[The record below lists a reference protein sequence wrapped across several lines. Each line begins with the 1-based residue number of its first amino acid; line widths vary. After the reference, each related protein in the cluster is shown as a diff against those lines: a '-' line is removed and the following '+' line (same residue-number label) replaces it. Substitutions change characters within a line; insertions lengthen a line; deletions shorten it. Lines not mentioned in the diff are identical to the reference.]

1 MSALMAHTKFEI
13 LQAIRIPMVYVAMMF
28 MPAVGMVLFVMPVV
42 GNDPAGATFG
52 TASMCLFTVL
62 IICSAQYSV
71 GIADAR
77 LKPWGGYVRTLPGGP
92 LPKMGSMILLSIV
105 LVLAGS
111 LPLVGLAAVGT
122 AASVSFGGLVLGM
135 GALALGVLPFALLML
150 TIGYAVNPYLV
161 SVVSSVAPLIL
172 AYLGGYFTN
181 PGDEGGFIATIAP
194 FFPTR
199 GPAEVVWAAVGDYSP
214 NPVSLVMFVVWT
226 VVFGLLAYRAY
237 RGDEGKRFR

>member
-1 MSALMAHTKFEI
+1 MTALLAHTKFEI

-42 GNDPAGATFG
+42 GDDPAGATFG

-105 LVLAGS
+105 LVIAGS
-111 LPLVGLAAVGT
+111 LPLVGLAAIGT
-122 AASVSFGGLVLGM
+122 AATVSFGGLVVGM
-135 GALALGVLPFALLML
+135 GALALGVIPFALLML

-161 SVVSSVAPLIL
+161 SVVSSVAPLVL
-172 AYLGGYFTN
+172 AYLGGYFAQT
-181 PGDEGGFIATIAP
+181 GDTGFIATIAP

-199 GPAEVVWAAVGDYSP
+199 GPAELVWAAVGDFSP
-214 NPVSLVMFVVWT
+214 NPVSLVMYGVWT
-226 VVFGLLAYRAY
+226 VVFGWLAYRAY